1 MAVSGAHVAI
11 IVLNYNG
18 WENTRDCLESVMAL
32 EYAGL
37 SLFVVDNGS
46 RDGEAGKIDRWLSGV
61 SESREE
67 MGAVGLDEC
76 RAVAYTGARGSTG
89 AEAER
94 RRKWAFLLANG
105 VNRGF
110 TRGNNM
116 AIELAFS
123 RVDPDYVMLLNNDV
137 VLKPDS
143 LAILAA
149 FARGSR
155 EIGSVQ
161 PRILRKGASG
171 VVDSLGQAVYRNG
184 RAKDMGQGERDPG
197 PFGNVEI
204 FGTCAAAALYNAGA
218 LKDAGLLDER
228 FFIILEDVDL
238 AWRLRLCGYTS
249 YCVSSAV
256 AYHNRGISGTK
267 RFWES
272 IDLVRSY
279 NQNKN
284 HLLVVLKYY
293 PLEAIFNFLYLNI
306 FRFAAALISGACLGR
321 NPFAPFGGIMK
332 ERRKLRQQYPAIEA
346 VRRRWLQ

>member
-1 MAVSGAHVAI
+1 
-11 IVLNYNG
+11 
-18 WENTRDCLESVMAL
+18 
-32 EYAGL
+32 
-37 SLFVVDNGS
+37 
-46 RDGEAGKIDRWLSGV
+46 
-61 SESREE
+61 
-67 MGAVGLDEC
+67 MGAVGPDEC

-171 VVDSLGQAVYRNG
+171 VVDSLGRRLRNAG
-184 RAKDMGQGERDPG
+184 RRTWARGARPG
-197 PFGNVEI
+197 PLRQCRDI
-204 FGTCAAAALYNAGA
+204 GTWLRGA
-218 LKDAGLLDER
+218 VQRRCLKCGSPGER

-332 ERRKLRQQYPAIEA
+332 EMRKLRQQYPAIEA